1 MNGAVLIVEDEPGL
15 RQGLVDVV
23 HTMGGEALPA
33 AGIGEARAIVSS
45 RTVDCVLLDIRLR
58 DGDGL
63 DYLNELRGTARGVP
77 VIVATAYGDS
87 ERTIRAM
94 RDGAFDYL
102 TKPFDLT
109 ALRAALDRAVNQRML
124 ALARV
129 RAQEAAPAPAAPEV
143 TQDLVGTSA
152 AMLAVWKLIGRAAG
166 TTAPVLVTGET
177 GTGKELVARAI
188 HSYSPRARGPFVAI
202 NLAALPPTLIE
213 SELFGHERGA
223 FTGATARRSGRFEAA
238 AGGTLFL
245 DEIGDLDQ
253 SLQAKL
259 LRVVQEGTYERVG
272 GDDPLTTDARIIAAT
287 NRPVRPGAP
296 GAALREELYYRLAVI
311 EVELPPL
318 RARPSDIPLLVAH
331 ALRGRPAR
339 AVSEAAMQRLLAN
352 PWPGNVRELVHV
364 LERAAV
370 LCGSEVIDV
379 GDLPETIRSAPAV
392 APPTGDEGDDLTLST
407 AVANVEKRLIARA
420 LERAKGNRSAAARLL
435 GIGRPQLYAKLQE
448 HGLGGSRDD

>member
-1 MNGAVLIVEDEPGL
+1 MSGAVLIVEDEAGL
-15 RQGLVDVV
+15 RQGLCDVV
-23 HTMGGEALPA
+23 KAMGGQPLAA
-33 AGIGEARAIVSS
+33 AGLGEARAIVAAQPI
-45 RTVDCVLLDIRLR
+45 DCVLLDIRLR

-63 DYLNELRGTARGVP
+63 DYLGELRATARGVP

-102 TKPFDLT
+102 TKPFDLK
-109 ALRAALDRAVNQRML
+109 ALQATIERALNQR
-124 ALARV
+124 ALAR
-129 RAQEAAPAPAAPEV
+129 EAGPAPAPPE
-143 TQDLVGTSA
+143 TQQDLVGTSA
-152 AMLAVWKLIGRAAG
+152 AMLAVWKLIGRAAAS
-166 TTAPVLVTGET
+166 TAPVLITGET

-188 HSYSPRARGPFVAI
+188 HAYSPRVRAPFVAS

-245 DEIGDLDQ
+245 DEIGDLDP
-253 SLQAKL
+253 SLKTKL

-272 GDDPLTTDARIIAAT
+272 GNDPVTPDARLIAAT
-287 NRPVRPGAP
+287 NRPVRPGTP

-311 EVELPPL
+311 EIELPPL
-318 RARPSDIPLLVAH
+318 RARRSDIPLLVAH
-331 ALRGRPAR
+331 ALRGKPAR

-352 PWPGNVRELVHV
+352 PWPGNVRELCHV

-370 LCGSEVIDV
+370 LCASEVIDV
-379 GDLPETIRSAPAV
+379 GDLPESVRAGAPAP
-392 APPTGDEGDDLTLST
+392 ATLDDEELTLHE
-407 AVANVEKRLIARA
+407 AVGRVEKRLIERA

-435 GIGRPQLYAKLQE
+435 GIGRPQLYAKMEE
-448 HGLGGSRDD
+448 HGLSGPRGESSD

>member
-1 MNGAVLIVEDEPGL
+1 MTGAVLIVEDEPGL
-15 RQGLVDVV
+15 RAGLADVV
-23 HTMGGEALPA
+23 RTMGGEPLLA
-33 AGIGEARAIVSS
+33 AGIAEARAIVAA
-45 RTVDCVLLDIRLR
+45 RAVECVLLDIRLR

-63 DYLNELRGTARGVP
+63 DYLTELRATARGVP

-102 TKPFDLT
+102 TKPFDLG
-109 ALRAALDRAVNQRML
+109 ALRATLERAANLR
-124 ALARV
+124 ALA
-129 RAQEAAPAPAAPEV
+129 QQAAPAPDPPEV
-143 TQDLVGTSA
+143 RQDLVGTSA

-166 TTAPVLVTGET
+166 SGAPVLVTGET

-188 HSYSPRARGPFVAI
+188 HVYSSRARAPFVAL

-223 FTGATARRSGRFEAA
+223 FTGATARRGGRFEAA

-245 DEIGDLDQ
+245 DEIGDLDP

-272 GDDPLTTDARIIAAT
+272 GDTPLTTDARIIAAT

-311 EVELPPL
+311 EIELPPL

-331 ALRGRPAR
+331 ALRGRSAR

-352 PWPGNVRELVHV
+352 PWPGNVRELFHV

-370 LCGSEVIDV
+370 LCGGEVIDV
-379 GDLPETIRSAPAV
+379 GDLPDGLRAPAPPRLPV
-392 APPTGDEGDDLTLST
+392 AEDEDLTLSV
-407 AVANVEKRLIARA
+407 AVAAVEKRLIARA

>member
-1 MNGAVLIVEDEPGL
+1 MTSAVLIVEDEPGL

-23 HTMGGEALPA
+23 KAMGCEAVAA
-33 AGIGEARAIVSS
+33 AGLGEARAAVGA
-45 RTVDCVLLDIRLR
+45 RAVDCVLLDIRLR

-63 DYLNELRGTARGVP
+63 DYLGELRATARGVP

-102 TKPFDLT
+102 TKPFDL
-109 ALRAALDRAVNQRML
+109 AVLRATIERALNQR
-124 ALARV
+124 ALAR
-129 RAQEAAPAPAAPEV
+129 EAGPVPDPPEAR
-143 TQDLVGTSA
+143 QDLVGTSA
-152 AMLAVWKLIGRAAG
+152 AMLAIWKLIGRAAG
-166 TTAPVLVTGET
+166 SNAPVLITGET

-188 HSYSPRARGPFVAI
+188 HAYGARARGPFVAV
-202 NLAALPPTLIE
+202 NQAALPATLIE

-223 FTGATARRSGRFEAA
+223 FTGATARRAGRFEAA

-253 SLQAKL
+253 ALQAKL

-272 GDDPLTTDARIIAAT
+272 GNDSIASDARLIAAT

-311 EVELPPL
+311 EIELPPL
-318 RARPSDIPLLVAH
+318 RARRSDIPLLVAH
-331 ALRGRPAR
+331 ALRGKPAR

-352 PWPGNVRELVHV
+352 PWPGNVRELFHV
-364 LERAAV
+364 IERAAV

-379 GDLPETIRSAPAV
+379 GDLPDAVRAAAAPA
-392 APPTGDEGDDLTLST
+392 APDDDDLSLHA
-407 AVANVEKRLIARA
+407 AVARVERDLILRA

-435 GIGRPQLYAKLQE
+435 GIGRPQLYAKLEE
-448 HGLGGSRDD
+448 HGLGGPRGDGTE